1 MYPIIVSVK
10 WAILVDPR
18 WCLLQLKVCTVCMTV
33 FPATALRKDTEP
45 PCTHIHTYT
54 HPVWQVWDPQSCTWC
69 HCTHEAIDSCTLHHK
84 WWSHNVTVC
93 TETQL
98 HDALHMIRTGS
109 DIAVHTNTS
118 KYSLSKVLLG
128 TCTAVN
134 EHKQFPLFY
143 IALSR
148 VCCANTTNTFD
159 MCMCITVDWFE
170 QCNVPEVDILS
181 LSVTQ
186 RLRS

>member
-1 MYPIIVSVK
+1 MSHLSGPKMVSFTVEGMY
-10 WAILVDPR
+10 
-18 WCLLQLKVCTVCMTV
+18 CLHGSISC
-33 FPATALRKDTEP
+33 DSTEKGYRTP
-45 PCTHIHTYT
+45 LHTHTYT

-93 TETQL
+93 TETQV

-109 DIAVHTNTS
+109 DIAVHINTS

>member
-1 MYPIIVSVK
+1 MSHLSGPKMVSFTVEGMY
-10 WAILVDPR
+10 
-18 WCLLQLKVCTVCMTV
+18 CLHDSISC
-33 FPATALRKDTEP
+33 DSTEKGYRTP
-45 PCTHIHTYT
+45 LHTLTYT

-93 TETQL
+93 TETQV

-128 TCTAVN
+128 TCTAVKAIPPFLHCPFQGVLCKHYQYFWYVYVYN
-134 EHKQFPLFY
+134 SWLIWAMQ
-143 IALSR
+143 
-148 VCCANTTNTFD
+148 CAWGGYSFSFRDPAAAKLNHAEN
-159 MCMCITVDWFE
+159 
-170 QCNVPEVDILS
+170 L
-181 LSVTQ
+181 
-186 RLRS
+186 